1 MEIYR
6 LIRQL
11 AANGLAI
18 LMISSETEE
27 ILGMSDRVAVMAK
40 GRIAG
45 ILDRANATPYDI
57 LELALGHQVAAQ

>member
-1 MEIYR
+1 
-6 LIRQL
+6 
-11 AANGLAI
+11 
-18 LMISSETEE
+18 MISSETEE

-45 ILDRANATPYDI
+45 ILDRADATPYNL